1 MKCETC
7 QRPILIHRE
16 DKQRIAALTAIII
29 GIMLFGAVAEWFATV
44 DLLLVLKWV
53 IGLTFAF
60 IGIPT
65 WLWVKSEQL
74 RLEREQ

>member
-7 QRPILIHRE
+7 HRPILINRE
-16 DKQRIAALTAIII
+16 DKKRIATLAAIVI
-29 GIMLFGAVAEWFATV
+29 GIMVMGAVAEWFATV
-44 DLLLVLKWV
+44 DLLLLLKWV
-53 IGLTFAF
+53 IGLSFAF
-60 IGIPT
+60 MGIPV